1 MPCKPLN
8 ETQLW
13 KGKLKSSKLTLS
25 MGWRTT
31 EFNSSRISPKGDN
44 LSEKYQSYSTKY
56 WQDAR
61 LRAKLYRES
70 QKIESLLVLKT

>member
-1 MPCKPLN
+1 MACTPLN
-8 ETQLW
+8 ESQLW
-13 KGKLKSSKLTLS
+13 KGKLKSSKLSTS
-25 MGWRTT
+25 IGWRTT

-44 LSEKYQSYSTKY
+44 LSEKYQSYSNKY

-70 QKIESLLVLKT
+70 QKIESVLVSKT